1 MKLLLIAL
9 ILVCTLLSSALAEED
24 MPVARW
30 DTPVVD
36 GEDDPCWADA
46 PVYTLRSGS
55 TSADVRMLWDDNA
68 LYLLAEVTDPA
79 PDASAADSYQ
89 QDSVEVFLDERCDR
103 STWYQSDDMHARIA
117 CTGARSIDSGS
128 ASRWYAVARRTDAG
142 YTVEGAWQ

>member
-55 TSADVRMLWDDNA
+55 TSS
-68 LYLLAEVTDPA
+68 PSS
-79 PDASAADSYQ
+79 SAAVSLRPCVSTRPTRISPPSSFMRRARDS
-89 QDSVEVFLDERCDR
+89 
-103 STWYQSDDMHARIA
+103 MA
-117 CTGARSIDSGS
+117 
-128 ASRWYAVARRTDAG
+128 
-142 YTVEGAWQ
+142 